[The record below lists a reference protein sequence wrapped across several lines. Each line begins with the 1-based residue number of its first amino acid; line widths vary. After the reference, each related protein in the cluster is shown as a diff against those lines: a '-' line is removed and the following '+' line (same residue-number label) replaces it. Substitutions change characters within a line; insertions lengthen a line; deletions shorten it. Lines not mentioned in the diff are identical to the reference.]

1 MKIAFYGQPLLSESK
16 TGIAYCEQGL
26 VQGLL
31 KKYPHN
37 DYYADIFT
45 FGQNKKEAAFQGLGN
60 SVGINECRW
69 ISERLFKMISLLV
82 EIPYHWLFP
91 EKRDITHFFNYVV
104 PFGVKGKKVVTVH
117 DLAFREYP
125 ETVRGRTMLMLKRH
139 LKQSI
144 RRADAVIA
152 VSEFTKQEILKYYDI
167 PEEVVYVVPNGI
179 DSTQYHTDY
188 GEEQISIIK
197 NKYGIEN
204 EYFLYLGTIEP
215 RKNLSGLIR
224 AYRIFY
230 DRMREAGK
238 NVPQL
243 VLAGGRG
250 WMYNDVFRTAEEL
263 FSGNEILFTGYVED
277 EEKAPLMNGASI
289 FCFPSYYE
297 GFGMPP
303 IEAMACGTPV
313 LTSDSSSLAEVT
325 GDAALQTDPCD
336 IEAMAE
342 KLMSLY
348 QSEELRQQL
357 ISRGLEQAKKYSWES
372 AVEKLWNVYDM
383 VQK

>member
-1 MKIAFYGQPLLSESK
+1 MKIAFYGQPLLSDSK

-26 VQGLL
+26 VRGLL
-31 KKYPHN
+31 EKYPQNH
-37 DYYADIFT
+37 YCADIFT
-45 FGQNKKEAAFQGLGN
+45 FGMNNKNKPLLSLESSLGT
-60 SVGINECRW
+60 NECRW
-69 ISERLFKMISLLV
+69 ISERVYKMISLII
-82 EIPYHWLFP
+82 EIPYYWVFP
-91 EKRDITHFFNYVV
+91 KKRDITHFFNYVV

-167 PEEVVYVVPNGI
+167 PEETVYVVPNGI
-179 DSTQYHTDY
+179 DSTQYHTGY
-188 GEEQISIIK
+188 GEEQIGQVK
-197 NKYGIEN
+197 KKYGIEK

-230 DRMREAGK
+230 DKLKKQGK

-243 VLAGGRG
+243 VLAGGKG
-250 WMYNDVFRTAEEL
+250 WMYDDIFRTAEEM
-263 FSGNEILFTGYVED
+263 FSGNEVLFTGYVDED
-277 EEKAPLMNGASI
+277 EKAPLMNGASI
-289 FCFPSYYE
+289 FCFPSFYE

-313 LTSDSSSLAEVT
+313 LTSDSSSLVEVA
-325 GDAALQTDPCD
+325 GDAAYLTDPYD
-336 IEAMAE
+336 TEAMAE
-342 KLMSLY
+342 AMLRLY
-348 QSEELRQQL
+348 QSEKLRQQM

-372 AVEKLWNVYDM
+372 AVEKLYSAYEKLM
-383 VQK
+383 